1 MKYRLVEDNG
11 SYEIE
16 IYDRNGLF
24 FGPKFWKKTT
34 ISTFLTLNTYKTN
47 KIIDCKFAMFTSLS
61 FQKIQDAEFV
71 YEYIVKYNTIDDEC
85 LKLILN
91 LRNDFVENFKVLKE
105 N

>member
-1 MKYRLVEDNG
+1 MRYRLVEDND
-11 SYEIE
+11 YYDIE

-34 ISTFLTLNTYKTN
+34 ISTFLAINTYKTN

-61 FQKIQDAEFV
+61 FEKIQDAEFV
-71 YEYIVKYNTIDDEC
+71 YDYIVNHNTLNDKC
-85 LKLILN
+85 LSLILGKSE
-91 LRNDFVENFKVLKE
+91 DKESFKVLKE